1 MASPPPG
8 ILVVGAGQAAVSLV
22 TRLRELGDDS
32 PVTVVGDEAHPP
44 YERPPLSKAHLHPAS
59 GPPVPLPLLTPER
72 WRELDVHLLT
82 GTTVTDLTR
91 GAGGAGGAG
100 GGGVATTTAGPLPFE
115 RLALVTGAEA
125 RRLDVPGSDL
135 PGVVTLRSVEDAD
148 ALAARLRPGATHLD
162 DTDGPGG
169 PRGLDVVVVGGG
181 FIGLEVAATARDLGH
196 RVTVVEVTD
205 RLLGRAVTPQ
215 LSGFF
220 ALAHDRRGVRVLL
233 GRRVVSLESA
243 GPTSGRPSSVG
254 TVVLDDGERLTADVV
269 VTGVGARPRTA
280 LATALGL
287 EVAAGGVVVDEH
299 AVASD
304 GSTVAAGDCALG
316 PNPFSRGLGGPLRLE
331 SVAHAVDQA
340 RVAAA
345 TLAGRPEAYRAVP
358 WFWSDQFDLHL
369 QISGLPH
376 GADRVVV
383 RGDPAT
389 EAFSLLAFRDGLL
402 VAAECVGR
410 PADHVAVKRGLEKG
424 LTADPDAVAD
434 ADVPLRRLLRPA

>member
-22 TRLRELGDDS
+22 THLRELGDRS

-44 YERPPLSKAHLHPAS
+44 YERPPLSKAHLHPTS
-59 GPPVPLPLLTPER
+59 GTAQPVPLLSPER
-72 WRELDVHLLT
+72 WRELDVRLVT
-82 GTTVTDLTR
+82 GATVTALTR
-91 GAGGAGGAG
+91 GA

-115 RLALVTGAEA
+115 RLALATGADA

-148 ALAARLRPGATHLD
+148 DLAARL
-162 DTDGPGG
+162 GPAGS
-169 PRGLDVVVVGGG
+169 PRDRGVVVVGGG
-181 FIGLEVAATARDLGH
+181 FIGLEVAATARELGH

-220 ALAHDRRGVRVLL
+220 TLAHERRGVRVLL
-233 GRRVVSLESA
+233 GRRVVSIEPA
-243 GPTSGRPSSVG
+243 DARGARVG
-254 TVVLDDGERLTADVV
+254 TVVLDDGERLPADLV

-280 LATALGL
+280 LATAFGL

-299 AVASD
+299 ALASD

-316 PNPFSRGLGGPLRLE
+316 PNPFSRGVGGPLRLE
-331 SVAHAVDQA
+331 SVAHAVDQGRA
-340 RVAAA
+340 AAA

-383 RGDPAT
+383 RGDPAA

-410 PADHVAVKRGLEKG
+410 PADHVAAKRGLEKG

-434 ADVPLRRLLRPA
+434 VDVPLRRLLRPA